1 MHGILSPYFWNL
13 TIQTCTV
20 WFSFQFVLIIQF
32 LILFFFF
39 FLICFSSLHFLV
51 VMLTLVKFNNN
62 NIFVLIADQVA
73 SESNIPLSP
82 QWLYAKPADAKAL
95 TAGIL
100 GVQKFTLVLSFCFF
114 FPFVQLQ
121 EWLLLFFH
129 VMMRPVMSYVKWAL
143 WYVNNRNDDSLFPYY
158 DNLP

>member
-1 MHGILSPYFWNL
+1 MKPLEEMVRHFWGYSMSQKVSAWHFKSIFLESNNTNLYCVIFLSICINNSISY
-13 TIQTCTV
+13 T
-20 WFSFQFVLIIQF
+20 
-32 LILFFFF
+32 F

-51 VMLTLVKFNNN
+51 VMLTLVKFNN

-121 EWLLLFFH
+121 E
-129 VMMRPVMSYVKWAL
+129 
-143 WYVNNRNDDSLFPYY
+143 
-158 DNLP
+158 